1 MLRQLILGQSPRQS
15 LKIYK
20 QAMLRGLLALIII
33 VTGTVYVFIDL
44 FFEVNRVI
52 PVYIF
57 IVMAGIAAF
66 WFNRNQHYLASTL
79 VILISGNFVI
89 YLLAS
94 SEPSSSGVFVFFVPA
109 ALGGMALLS
118 YTNWYWGLG
127 MILLSFLLFIIAY
140 SIDFSLLPKSDNLI
154 YYNEVYFKINFT
166 IALTASVLIV
176 YFLININYNSEKILK
191 ENELKLTNTADELKT
206 SRERFELAVQ
216 GTQAGIYEW
225 RVKENSVYVSPIWK
239 KMLGYDPDEAI
250 EMSIERLVEMTH
262 PDDLE
267 RTQQSIN
274 QHLATGK
281 PYHNELR
288 LRTKDGLYKWFYD
301 SGVGKINFNKEL
313 ETVIGSLIDIDE
325 RKKAEQQIIEQ
336 NELLAKANAE
346 LDRFVYSVSHDLR
359 APLSSVKGLIGI
371 AEKSEDYQELKSY
384 LSMMRG
390 RIDAL
395 EKFIR
400 DIIDYSRNSR
410 LEVVHE
416 PVNLHELV
424 HEIMESLRFTDEHN
438 VVSFKEELSKDFII
452 LSDKVRLKI
461 ILNNLLSNALKY
473 HDPEKN
479 DSVVSIQANHSN
491 ELLHILVEDNGLGI
505 DSDQLPKIFDMF
517 YRASVNS
524 TGSGLGLYIARET
537 IKKLNGKITAES
549 TPGVGT
555 RFILEIPT
563 GG

>member
-1 MLRQLILGQSPRQS
+1 
-15 LKIYK
+15 
-20 QAMLRGLLALIII
+20 
-33 VTGTVYVFIDL
+33 
-44 FFEVNRVI
+44 
-52 PVYIF
+52 
-57 IVMAGIAAF
+57 
-66 WFNRNQHYLASTL
+66 
-79 VILISGNFVI
+79 
-89 YLLAS
+89 
-94 SEPSSSGVFVFFVPA
+94 
-109 ALGGMALLS
+109 
-118 YTNWYWGLG
+118 
-127 MILLSFLLFIIAY
+127 
-140 SIDFSLLPKSDNLI
+140 
-154 YYNEVYFKINFT
+154 
-166 IALTASVLIV
+166 
-176 YFLININYNSEKILK
+176 
-191 ENELKLTNTADELKT
+191 
-206 SRERFELAVQ
+206 
-216 GTQAGIYEW
+216 
-225 RVKENSVYVSPIWK
+225 
-239 KMLGYDPDEAI
+239 
-250 EMSIERLVEMTH
+250 
-262 PDDLE
+262 
-267 RTQQSIN
+267 
-274 QHLATGK
+274 
-281 PYHNELR
+281 
-288 LRTKDGLYKWFYD
+288 
-301 SGVGKINFNKEL
+301 
-313 ETVIGSLIDIDE
+313 
-325 RKKAEQQIIEQ
+325 
-336 NELLAKANAE
+336 
-346 LDRFVYSVSHDLR
+346 
-359 APLSSVKGLIGI
+359 VKGLIGI

-505 DSDQLPKIFDMF
+505 DSDQLPRIFDMF